1 MTVPLPPLSYT
12 PSGDDPLLTVE
23 EVSAII
29 KFGGDTV
36 RRWLRENTP
45 LRGIKVAGEWR
56 IPSSELVRFVNKE
69 YGDAA

>member
-1 MTVPLPPLSYT
+1 MTAPLSPLSYT
-12 PSGDDPLLTVE
+12 PSEDDPLMTVE
-23 EVSAII
+23 QVSTII
-29 KFGGDTV
+29 QFGGDTV

-56 IPSSELVRFVNKE
+56 IPTSELVRFVNKE